1 MNPQTRALAHRYA
14 DHIVN
19 TGGNQLDDLL
29 DGATNALANLPLA
42 VLEAAVQSQA
52 HLLVNLDRAGLLADR
67 MAAELLDELTGDL
80 CAFDLC
86 DGPDAEYVPMKTCR
100 VCATIQ
106 RLRATAR
113 LDNER

>member
-1 MNPQTRALAHRYA
+1 MTEPTAAALAARYA

-19 TGGNQLDDLL
+19 TGGNKIDELL
-29 DGATNALANLPLA
+29 TGSTSPAINMPLAMLEVAVHSQALLLANL
-42 VLEAAVQSQA
+42 
-52 HLLVNLDRAGLLADR
+52 HRAGLLADDL
-67 MAAELLDELTGDL
+67 ANELLVELTEDL

-106 RLRATAR
+106 RLRTVA
-113 LDNER
+113 ERR